1 MEILTK
7 TFSDKGFTVAFLK
20 LYFYFIG
27 DLTKTFD
34 TINHELLIAK
44 LQVYGSSLDA
54 LKVLLSYLQ
63 DRWQR
68 VQINTAFSSWTQLLK
83 GVPQGSVFGPMLFNI
98 YINDIFFA
106 WKGIDL
112 CNFTDDTTLKGL
124 ETLEAN
130 SELAMAWFAMNYM
143 KLNTDKCHLLVSR
156 NKNRQIWAKLDREI
170 DWEKNDVKLLRITL
184 NNKLKFDKLVSN
196 ICSKANRKLSAL
208 ARVAKFFPFTERLI
222 LFKAFTESQFKYCT
236 LV

>member
-54 LKVLLSYLQ
+54 LKVLLNYLQ

-68 VQINTAFSSWTQLLK
+68 VKINTAFSSWTQLLK

-98 YINDIFFA
+98 YINDMFFA
-106 WKGIDL
+106 WKGTDL

-156 NKNRQIWAKLDREI
+156 NKNRQIWAKLDRDI

-208 ARVAKFFPFTERLI
+208 ARVAKFFPFTKRLI

>member
-27 DLTKTFD
+27 DLTKTSD
-34 TINHELLIAK
+34 TTNHELLIAK

-68 VQINTAFSSWTQLLK
+68 VKIKKGFSSWTQLLI
-83 GVPQGSVFGPMLFNI
+83 GVPQGSVFSPMLFNI
-98 YINDIFFA
+98 YINDTFFA

-130 SELAMAWFAMNYM
+130 SDLAIAWFAMNYV

-156 NKNRQIWAKLDREI
+156 NKNQQIWAKSDRDI

-184 NNKLKFDKLVSN
+184 NL
-196 ICSKANRKLSAL
+196 
-208 ARVAKFFPFTERLI
+208 
-222 LFKAFTESQFKYCT
+222 
-236 LV
+236 